1 MKKNSHSF
9 VMCLADPS
17 SNPRPKR
24 MIEFLQSLNIGVDV
38 LSYPSKE
45 KVTTGRHYS
54 VSIWPKTFLKRLIR
68 FSVRLFLWLIPGNS
82 IKNWANNQYYG
93 VSTINKALHKHYYD
107 LIIVEDLQLLPL
119 AFEIKNNAKIIFDA
133 REYYPK
139 QNEESLVFRLFEKP
153 ERTRLCSKYLNYCD
167 AVMTV
172 SPSLANEYRRKFNVK
187 AELVRSTPSYYKC
200 STHLPSDKKVR
211 MVHHGA
217 ANRNRH
223 LEKLIEVFS
232 KLDERF
238 TLDFYLVGD
247 GSYIEELK
255 SLAKPFKKINFKRP
269 VGFKEIIPM
278 LNSYDVGFYYLDS
291 KVFNVKYCLPNKFF
305 EFIQAR
311 LMIAIGPSPDM
322 AELVEQY
329 ECGIISPAFEIEKMA
344 EKLNGLTADQI
355 LKFKNNS
362 NLAAKTLCF
371 EEESKKLQKII
382 SSLLG

>member
-1 MKKNSHSF
+1 LKYKRCL

-24 MIEFLQSLNIGVDV
+24 VIELLQLLNVGVDV
-38 LSYPSKE
+38 LGYPPKE
-45 KVTTGRHYS
+45 KVTTGRYYN
-54 VSIWPKTFLKRLIR
+54 VSIWPKAFIKRLIR
-68 FSVRLFLWLIPGNS
+68 FFVRLFLWFVPIHSL
-82 IKNWANNQYYG
+82 KRWANNLYYG
-93 VSTINKALHKHYYD
+93 VSKRNKELYKSQYH

-119 AFEIKNNAKIIFDA
+119 AFEIKEDAKIIFDA
-133 REYYPK
+133 REYYPR
-139 QNEESLVFRLFEKP
+139 QNEESLLFRFFEKL
-153 ERTRLCSKYLNYCD
+153 ERVRLCKEYLNRCD
-167 AVMTV
+167 VVMTV
-172 SPSLANEYRRKFNVK
+172 SPSLVKEYEREFKVK
-187 AELVRSTPSYYKC
+187 AELVRSTPNYQCLAHQPLTSI
-200 STHLPSDKKVR
+200 VR

-223 LEKLIEVFS
+223 LEGLIEVFS
-232 KLDERF
+232 MLDDRF

-247 GSYIEELK
+247 ANYIDELR
-255 SLAKPFKKINFKRP
+255 SLAAPFKKINFKKP
-269 VGFKEIIPM
+269 VTFKEIIPM

-329 ECGIISPAFEIEKMA
+329 NCGVISPSFNIESMA
-344 EKLNGLTADQI
+344 EKLNKLTAAQI
-355 LKFKNNS
+355 LKFKANS

-371 EEESKKLQKII
+371 EEEGKKLQKII
-382 SSLLG
+382 ATLLG